1 MRAKWLVA
9 FKFHSDPPP
18 VATTR
23 RPFGAK
29 TWGRQAAERLGRAV
43 STTYE
48 YLEAYIRHRRITD
61 ASRWVPPRELEQIEV
76 VVQYAGAERLKPIH
90 EALHGRVGY
99 ETIRI
104 AVACLANRARRI

>member
-1 MRAKWLVA
+1 VEQVA
-9 FKFHSDPPP
+9 EQF
-18 VATTR
+18 
-23 RPFGAK
+23 
-29 TWGRQAAERLGRAV
+29 GRAV
-43 STTYE
+43 STTYG

-76 VVQYAGAERLKPIH
+76 VVGHAGAERLKPIY

-104 AVACLANRARRI
+104 TVACLANRA